1 MRYLFAT
8 LSLYVFWLVLSGH
21 YTVLLLALG
30 AVSSLLV
37 AGLLRRMDR
46 VDGMDFSPRPSLG
59 LVAYGVWLLW
69 NVVKSNVDVARRI
82 WDPALPVDPGWTR
95 LPVGLSTPLEKTLY
109 ANSITL
115 TPGTLTADVHDDQFL
130 VHGLSSREL
139 EALHGGEM
147 ERRIRR
153 LRI

>member
-8 LSLYVFWLVLSGH
+8 LLLYLFWLVLSGH
-21 YTVLLLALG
+21 FAALLLALG

-37 AGLLRRMDR
+37 VLLLRRIDR
-46 VDGMDFSPRPSLG
+46 VDGMPVSLRPSLG

-95 LPVGLSTPLEKTLY
+95 LPVKLSTPLEKTLY

-115 TPGTLTADVHDDQFL
+115 TPGTLTADVHDDHFL
-130 VHGLSSREL
+130 VHGLTSEGL
-139 EALHGGEM
+139 AALHGGEM
-147 ERRIRR
+147 ERRIRD